1 MHAVVKGPLLLGS
14 SVGRPI
20 KSSSQKSCEKN
31 EQAVESFKKTVTQ
44 HLENLAIPKDK
55 PVKVWVQD
63 ETRYGLIST
72 VRRCWSLRGLRPKA
86 DYQTNY
92 QWGYV
97 FGALEITQGEA
108 QFLFTDG
115 VSLAWSRAFLDEL
128 VACAPQAIHV
138 VLWDQAGF
146 HPKAGV
152 HEIPEQIRLLP
163 LPPYSPE
170 LNPVEQVWNPLK
182 RATANKA
189 WPSLAAIEETIAA
202 ALEPFWLLPPRV
214 KQLLGDTWLTRG
226 VAQFLENR
234 SNIK

>member
-1 MHAVVKGPLLLGS
+1 
-14 SVGRPI
+14 
-20 KSSSQKSCEKN
+20 
-31 EQAVESFKKTVTQ
+31 VTEN
-44 HLENLAIPKDK
+44 LEALAIPGDK
-55 PVKVWVQD
+55 PVRVWVQD

-72 VRRCWSLRGLRPKA
+72 VRRCWSLRGIRPRA

-97 FGALEITQGEA
+97 FGALEITQGEG
-108 QFLFTDG
+108 QFLFTGG
-115 VSLAWSRAFLDEL
+115 VSLEWSRAFLNEL
-128 VACAPQAIHV
+128 VACAPEAIHV

-146 HPKAGV
+146 HLKAGV

-182 RATANKA
+182 RTTANKA
-189 WPSLAAIEETIAA
+189 WPSLEAIEETIAA
-202 ALEPFWLLPPRV
+202 TLEPFWLLPQRV

-226 VAQFLENR
+226 VDQFLKNR
-234 SNIK
+234 SDTD